1 MNNKTLAILLAGA
14 ALLAPGLASAECQT
28 TENHWAVRVGGHMID
43 PTEDKNNDS
52 GVIVAVRKKFGPTVN
67 LDYRFCKIFVI
78 DVLGAIPYTHDIE
91 LTLPGGSP
99 SRLASTRHLP
109 PTVTLQ
115 WHPLG
120 ESDIDPFL
128 GVGVNR
134 TFFFNE
140 SLNGPLAGNNL
151 QLSNTWGYSFQGG
164 LDYKIAGPWFAGIDV
179 RYIQIEPNAS
189 LNGTPIGRVK
199 IDPIV
204 YGFTV
209 GYHL

>member
-1 MNNKTLAILLAGA
+1 VNNKNLAILLAGT

-28 TENHWAVRVGGHMID
+28 TENHWAVRIGGHDIR
-43 PTEDKNNDS
+43 PTEDNNPLAGGTVIA
-52 GVIVAVRKKFGPTVN
+52 GVKSKFGPTVN
-67 LDYRFCKIFVI
+67 LDYRFCKIFVV
-78 DVLGAIPYTHDIE
+78 DVLGAIPFTQQINLNHQQ
-91 LTLPGGSP
+91 
-99 SRLASTRHLP
+99 LASTRHLP

-115 WHPLG
+115 WHPRG
-120 ESDIDPFL
+120 ESDVDPFL

-151 QLSNTWGYSFQGG
+151 QLSNTWGYTFQGG
-164 LDYKIAGPWFAGIDV
+164 IDFKISGPWFAGIDM

-189 LNGTPIGRVK
+189 LNGAAIGRVK
-199 IDPIV
+199 IDPMV
-204 YGFTV
+204 YGFTI